1 MFEPV
6 RIELWRNGSSFSEF
20 VARQPSDLNCRV
32 EMMTGLGW
40 VDVGDQHRM
49 LIEMELE
56 QLVQPNRVC
65 NNYRKWGDLQQEVVE
80 IEVRMQRMATE
91 KEDLL
96 MMEKLRK

>member
-1 MFEPV
+1 
-6 RIELWRNGSSFSEF
+6 
-20 VARQPSDLNCRV
+20 
-32 EMMTGLGW
+32 
-40 VDVGDQHRM
+40 M

-65 NNYRKWGDLQQEVVE
+65 NNYKKWGDLQQEVVE